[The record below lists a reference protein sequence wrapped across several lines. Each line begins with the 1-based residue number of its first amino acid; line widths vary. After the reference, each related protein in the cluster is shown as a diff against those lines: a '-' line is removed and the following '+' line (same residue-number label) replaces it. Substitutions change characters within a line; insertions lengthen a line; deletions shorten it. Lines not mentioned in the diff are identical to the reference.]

1 MCPEIHNFKLSKCI
15 TVKYKNYLIQVGQS
29 KIVKH
34 QPIGKTR
41 LHNLREKQTLFKVNK
56 MSR

>member
-1 MCPEIHNFKLSKCI
+1 MCPEIHNYKLSKYI

-41 LHNLREKQTLFKVNK
+41 LHNLREKHL
-56 MSR
+56 SR